1 MNIDDTYVQPGDLV
15 IGNRDPLK
23 AVFAADGRRLTNG
36 VTMAGSEKELENI
49 KQQSLN
55 HALKTGGTHTKP
67 NFISTQTKNK
77 KIKKNNSQKNIQVP
91 IDVYEDFEP
100 IEVPLVKNRVELVIF
115 ENSFGRMRVQVQN
128 ILEHDLAFLLI
139 FSDASQVIFEPKVGE
154 SLTFTRAGE
163 KFNVY
168 YPGVIFDW
176 TTGDEKAMILF
187 KIPDENNDD

>member
-23 AVFAADGRRLTNG
+23 AVFAADGRRLTDG

-77 KIKKNNSQKNIQVP
+77 KIKKNLQVP
-91 IDVYEDFEP
+91 VAVYEDFESV
-100 IEVPLVKNRVELVIF
+100 EEPL
-115 ENSFGRMRVQVQN
+115 
-128 ILEHDLAFLLI
+128 
-139 FSDASQVIFEPKVGE
+139 
-154 SLTFTRAGE
+154 
-163 KFNVY
+163 
-168 YPGVIFDW
+168 
-176 TTGDEKAMILF
+176 
-187 KIPDENNDD
+187 